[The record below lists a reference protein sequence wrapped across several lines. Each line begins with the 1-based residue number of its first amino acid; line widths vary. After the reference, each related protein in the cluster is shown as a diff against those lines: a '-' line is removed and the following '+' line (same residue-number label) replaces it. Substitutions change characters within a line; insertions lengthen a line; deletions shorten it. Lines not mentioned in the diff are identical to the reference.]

1 MESNSTSFR
10 SNSKNNSNKLIA
22 SVQVVRFFECKFNI
36 KEENGNDYFNLQSFV
51 IHFIYIKF

>member
-1 MESNSTSFR
+1 MEFNLTPFR

-36 KEENGNDYFNLQSFV
+36 IEENGNDYFNLHSFFM
-51 IHFIYIKF
+51 HFI